1 MTEEHTTTK
10 NPLEGIDMGLN
21 LRVAR
26 LRQKLTQTAL
36 LELTGIRQTDISAME
51 NQEVIE
57 DEESLVKLVKE
68 LGTTLE
74 AIKETKAE
82 DLLGGKAP
90 PQYNKVEVTSPNDSK
105 EVINQAYEQKNDID
119 QTYNYFTPELKAA
132 HEALIAEKD
141 IRIEELKKQI
151 ETLTNQVNRLIK

>member
-1 MTEEHTTTK
+1 M
-10 NPLEGIDMGLN
+10 
-21 LRVAR
+21 
-26 LRQKLTQTAL
+26 
-36 LELTGIRQTDISAME
+36 
-51 NQEVIE
+51 
-57 DEESLVKLVKE
+57 
-68 LGTTLE
+68 
-74 AIKETKAE
+74 
-82 DLLGGKAP
+82 
-90 PQYNKVEVTSPNDSK
+90 EVTSPNDSK

>member
-90 PQYNKVEVTSPNDSK
+90 N
-105 EVINQAYEQKNDID
+105 I
-119 QTYNYFTPELKAA
+119 
-132 HEALIAEKD
+132 
-141 IRIEELKKQI
+141 
-151 ETLTNQVNRLIK
+151 IKWK